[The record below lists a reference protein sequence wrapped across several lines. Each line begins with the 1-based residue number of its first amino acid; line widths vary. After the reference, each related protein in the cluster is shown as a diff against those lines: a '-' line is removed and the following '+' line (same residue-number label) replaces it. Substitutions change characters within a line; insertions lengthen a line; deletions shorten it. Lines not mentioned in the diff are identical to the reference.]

1 MGAEVRGTALEVSP
15 PARIGFKVGPSNR
28 LLHYFVGQPKA
39 ELDVLF
45 AALQHRRFAGN
56 YERTLHNRL
65 VEQGGWGD
73 ILLGHNMPN
82 ELTELEYSLEDV
94 VGGRPLTP
102 ATVDLPTLRGFLA
115 EVETLIKGDVPGAS
129 LADSRVRIEE
139 GSVKI
144 VALVAHL
151 LAADVRADLAKLEQ
165 TGDLDAI
172 QPKRAQVIE
181 QWQTR
186 TRRSPSR
193 VYSIVTGER
202 SLPIRVA
209 NTSQFQHGG
218 ENAWVSVEKHL
229 TGKVVDLGGKQEPNV
244 HIVLADTGKSVTVGA
259 TEQQLAAEKE
269 NQLYK
274 EVTLRVQGEQ
284 HLRTKELR
292 NLRLI
297 QFSPQTA
304 EVDEQA
310 LASLWEKGRKAWK
323 DVTSAAGWV
332 EELRGNQ

>member
-1 MGAEVRGTALEVSP
+1 
-15 PARIGFKVGPSNR
+15 
-28 LLHYFVGQPKA
+28 
-39 ELDVLF
+39 
-45 AALQHRRFAGN
+45 
-56 YERTLHNRL
+56 
-65 VEQGGWGD
+65 
-73 ILLGHNMPN
+73 MPN
-82 ELTELEYSLEDV
+82 ELTEIEFSLDDL
-94 VGGRPLTP
+94 VGGQPLTP
-102 ATVDLPTLRGFLA
+102 ETVDLPTLRGFLE

-129 LADSRVRIEE
+129 LVDSRVRIEKS
-139 GSVKI
+139 SVKV

-151 LAADVRADLAKLEQ
+151 LAADTRADLAKLEQ

-172 QPKRAQVIE
+172 QPKRAQIIE
-181 QWQTR
+181 SWQKR

-193 VYSIVTGER
+193 VYSIPKIANKRE
-202 SLPIRVA
+202 IRVS

-229 TGKVVDLGGKQEPNV
+229 TGKVVDIGGKQDPNV
-244 HIVLADTGKSVTVGA
+244 HLVLADTGESVRVGA

-284 HLRTKELR
+284 HLRTKALR

-297 QFSPQTA
+297 QFSPQTT

-310 LASLWEKGRKAWK
+310 LTSLWRKGREAWK
-323 DVTSAAGWV
+323 DVKSAAGWV
-332 EELRGNQ
+332 ESLRGNK